1 MDKEKELFLDQ
12 KIAHM
17 SLEEKI
23 GQLFYMDYRNIKEM
37 DESLRN
43 ILETY
48 QPGGFLLFKNNYT
61 NYFNCFWKH

>member
-1 MDKEKELFLDQ
+1 MDKEKELFLEQ

-48 QPGGFLLFKNNYT
+48 QN
-61 NYFNCFWKH
+61 